1 MNKHTLFP
9 ASRPFAGRMKLPNLR
24 PLIALGLALVLTA
37 CQEPTDLESTQ
48 SADVASLQAIQ
59 GVWRLVEREIQGGSN
74 PRIES
79 GSQVQPSILIYTEQ
93 YFSWA
98 FVRGTEPRPL
108 LDDSR
113 SDADIGRVARLYNSA
128 AGTYELDGSTL
139 RYDRI
144 VSIRPSRMLPGNQP
158 HVRQLASL
166 TSHRLETSATN
177 AAGVT
182 TILRYTR
189 VE

>member
-1 MNKHTLFP
+1 MTKRTLFP
-9 ASRPFAGRMKLPNLR
+9 IFKPIAGKMKLRNIL
-24 PLIALGLALVLTA
+24 PLLALVLAA
-37 CQEPTDLESTQ
+37 CEEPTDVESAQ
-48 SADVASLQAIQ
+48 SAEVESGTSIQ

-79 GSQVQPSILIYTEQ
+79 GSQVQPSIVIYTEQ
-93 YFSWA
+93 YFSWT
-98 FVRGTEPRPL
+98 FVRGTETRPL
-108 LDDSR
+108 LDDSP
-113 SDADIGRVARLYNSA
+113 SDADIGRVARLYYSA
-128 AGTYELDGSTL
+128 AGTYELDGPTL
-139 RYDRI
+139 RSNRI

-158 HVRQLASL
+158 YVRQLASL

>member
-1 MNKHTLFP
+1 MKKRTLFP
-9 ASRPFAGRMKLPNLR
+9 IFKSVAGRMKLLEVL
-24 PLIALGLALVLTA
+24 PLLALTLAA
-37 CQEPTDLESTQ
+37 CENPTDVESAQ
-48 SADVASLQAIQ
+48 SAGVESGTSIQ

-93 YFSWA
+93 YFSWE
-98 FVRGTEPRPL
+98 FVLGTEPRLL

-113 SDADIGRVARLYNSA
+113 SDADIGGVARLYNSA

-144 VSIRPSRMLPGNQP
+144 VSIRPARMLPGNQP
-158 HVRQLASL
+158 YVRQLASL